1 VRLPGQSV
9 LVTGAAR
16 GVGEA
21 IALAAAQEGAS
32 VTAVDLNAE
41 GLDAL
46 LAKATNC
53 ALALQTVIADIATA
67 EGNARAVAAAE
78 TRFGPL
84 NTFIAN
90 AAIIRFAD
98 VLATT
103 EEDWD
108 AIHRVN
114 LKGVY
119 LGIQSSLP
127 SLRRSGGG
135 SLVLV
140 ASVLG
145 VVGDPLL
152 SAYGATK
159 GGLRALCRSIA
170 VAHGA
175 ENIRCNTICPGDV
188 ETNMMRAQLAL
199 ETDPIAARERM
210 LAHYPLQ
217 RFATPDDVA
226 NAAVFLASDQAR
238 YITGTD
244 LVVDGGL
251 LAKCY

>member
-1 VRLPGQSV
+1 V

-21 IALAAAQEGAS
+21 IALTAAREGAS
-32 VTAVDLNAE
+32 VTAVDLNGE

-46 LAKATNC
+46 LAKATNSG
-53 ALALQTVIADIATA
+53 LALQTVIADIATT
-67 EGNARAVAAAE
+67 EGNAGAVAAAE

-98 VLATT
+98 TLATT
-103 EEDWD
+103 EEEWD

-114 LKGVY
+114 LKGAY
-119 LGIQSSLP
+119 LGVQSCLP

-145 VVGDPLL
+145 MVGDPLL

-188 ETNMMRAQLAL
+188 ETDMMRAQLAL
-199 ETDPIAARERM
+199 ESDPIAARERI
-210 LAHYPLQ
+210 LRHYPLQ

-226 NAAVFLASDQAR
+226 NVAVFLASDQAR